1 MSNTQII
8 VVGIVGV
15 SLIILLGALVMIVMV
30 RLRRVI
36 KLQFETI
43 EKLLGSTRV
52 SQVNDK
58 PIEPSREHRTSH
70 GENTGTGE
78 ART

>member
-8 VVGIVGV
+8 VVLIVGV
-15 SLIILLGALVMIVMV
+15 SLIVLLGCLIMIVMV

-43 EKLLGSTRV
+43 EKLLSAARAEQGH
-52 SQVNDK
+52 DK
-58 PIEPSREHRTSH
+58 PTGPS
-70 GENTGTGE
+70 
-78 ART
+78 

>member
-8 VVGIVGV
+8 VLLIVGA
-15 SLIILLGALVMIVMV
+15 SLVILLGCLMVIVMI

-43 EKLLGSTRV
+43 EKLLGNQHA
-52 SQVNDK
+52 SQGHDK
-58 PIEPSREHRTSH
+58 PAEPW
-70 GENTGTGE
+70 
-78 ART
+78 